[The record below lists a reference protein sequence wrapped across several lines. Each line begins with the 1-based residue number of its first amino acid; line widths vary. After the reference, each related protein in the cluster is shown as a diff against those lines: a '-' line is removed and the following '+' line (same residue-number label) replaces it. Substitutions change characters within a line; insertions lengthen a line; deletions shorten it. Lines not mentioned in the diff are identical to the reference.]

1 MRNEEMLKQYAP
13 WIVAVVLAFMLGRWT
28 AGDSDPTAA
37 DGRAP
42 NHEPVASAPLAPEQA
57 ARQPLA
63 AAPDAGGS
71 AAEKRDGLDLMDALS
86 EVLSDLW
93 HRQPVEVVDV
103 VTHMMSDRELS
114 SAVTSLTN
122 LTEEDLEDIDDLRA
136 FSSRL
141 AGIAAEGL
149 LTDLEDADY
158 AHVERVEFFA
168 PGSDTAQGTF
178 TTTEIKIIA
187 EYPTPD
193 DSPSRILVK
202 WIQEEPYELLQF
214 RRRSI
219 NPNGDYTTTSARQI
233 GGWREGAYR
242 VQIFSLNEEV
252 DLLAEGRFDIL
263 GNAGSPAQPTALNT
277 RD

>member
-1 MRNEEMLKQYAP
+1 
-13 WIVAVVLAFMLGRWT
+13 
-28 AGDSDPTAA
+28 
-37 DGRAP
+37 
-42 NHEPVASAPLAPEQA
+42 
-57 ARQPLA
+57 
-63 AAPDAGGS
+63 
-71 AAEKRDGLDLMDALS
+71 
-86 EVLSDLW
+86 VLSDLW

-122 LTEEDLEDIDDLRA
+122 LTEEDLAEVDDLRA

-158 AHVERVEFFA
+158 AHVQRVEFFA
-168 PGSDTAQGTF
+168 PGDDNAQSTF
-178 TTTEIKIIA
+178 ASTEIKIIA

-193 DSPSRILVK
+193 DSPSRVLVK
-202 WIQEEPYELLQF
+202 WIQEDPYELLQF

-219 NPNGDYTTTSARQI
+219 NPDGDYTTTSARQI

-242 VQIFSLNEEV
+242 VQIFSLNEAV
-252 DLLAEGRFDIL
+252 DLLAEGRFKIL
-263 GNAGSPAQPTALNT
+263 SDAGAAGRPTSLNT
-277 RD
+277 GN